1 VSFTNKNKFHQECL
15 ATLMFPSVCP
25 SLREK
30 CGADFFPNK
39 IGKKRGAHFL
49 SVSTGGHQHRTD
61 GCSRA
66 VLTSVLGTNLVNLSG
81 CLGAILRAFIFK
93 L

>member
-49 SVSTGGHQHRTD
+49 SVSTGGH
-61 GCSRA
+61 
-66 VLTSVLGTNLVNLSG
+66 
-81 CLGAILRAFIFK
+81 
-93 L
+93 